1 MVKQAW
7 GVVCVTTMVAG
18 TVAFMSPDEQT
29 ALSRP
34 RLGLYIIDI
43 IAESDQTCSL
53 LGLRFSL
60 YGLYGS
66 VL

>member
-1 MVKQAW
+1 MKPAW
-7 GVVCVTTMVAG
+7 GVICVTTVGAG

-29 ALSRP
+29 ALSCP
-34 RLGLYIIDI
+34 RLGLHLINI

-53 LGLRFSL
+53 LGFRFSL
-60 YGLYGS
+60 YCLCGS